1 MSHHH
6 HHHGSNTEFTEKSN
20 KVNSIEGFYAGTG
33 IFITG
38 ASGFVGKGLLEKLIR
53 VCPRIVVLFILVRPK
68 KHQTMEQ
75 RYKEIMDD
83 PIFDDIK
90 AKNPSAL
97 KKVHP
102 VEGDI
107 SLPKLGL
114 SQEDRNM
121 LIENVNIL
129 FHVAASLNFK
139 EPLNAA
145 VNTNVKG
152 TFSIIELCNELKHVI
167 SAVHVS
173 TAYSNANLPEI
184 EEKVYSTI
192 LQPSSVIE
200 TCDSLDKEL
209 IKLLEE
215 RILKIHPNTYTF
227 TKNLAEQILSSSS
240 TNFPIAIVRPSII
253 SASLKEPC
261 PGWLGNIT
269 AHIALGLFI
278 SRGFAK
284 ITLANPDTITDT
296 VPLDYVVDTIL
307 CAAWHVTLHRDMNVK
322 VYNCTNN
329 ARPINYG
336 ELKDTFVKYAIQI
349 PMDGLV
355 WYPCCAMVSNR
366 YVYSILTLFLHTLP
380 AFIMDIFLRL
390 QGSKPRMMK
399 ISKYYDTMSIVTNYF
414 STRQWSFK
422 KDNVI
427 NMMKEVKTL
436 EDSDIVRL
444 DLQDMDWDKYI
455 AICVIGIK
463 KFIFKEDP
471 KSLDAALRRL
481 SIFYWIH
488 QMTKAFAIII
498 LLTIILRV
506 MY

>member
-1 MSHHH
+1 M
-6 HHHGSNTEFTEKSN
+6 NTEFTENLN

-53 VCPRIVVLFILVRPK
+53 VCPRIVVIFILVRPK

-75 RYKEIMDD
+75 RYKEIIDD
-83 PIFDDIK
+83 PIFDDAK

-129 FHVAASLNFK
+129 FHVAATLNFK

-167 SAVHVS
+167 SVIHVS
-173 TAYSNANLPEI
+173 TAYSNANLPDI
-184 EEKVYSTI
+184 EEKVYSTSI
-192 LQPSSVIE
+192 QPSSVIE
-200 TCDSLDKEL
+200 ICDSLDKES
-209 IKLLEE
+209 IELLEE

-227 TKNLAEQILSSSS
+227 TKNLAEQIVSSNSKS
-240 TNFPIAIVRPSII
+240 FPVAIVRPSII

-269 AHIALGLFI
+269 IHIALGLFI

-284 ITLANPDTITDT
+284 IALAKADTITDT
-296 VPLDYVVDTIL
+296 VPADYVVDTIL
-307 CAAWHVTLHRDMNVK
+307 CAAWHVTRHRDMNIK

-329 ARPINYG
+329 ARPIKYG
-336 ELKDTFVKYAIQI
+336 ELKDTFVKYAIEI
-349 PMDGLV
+349 PMDGLL
-355 WYPCCAMVSNR
+355 WYPWCAMVSNR

-380 AFIMDIFLRL
+380 AFIVDIFLRL
-390 QGSKPRMMK
+390 RGSKPRMMK
-399 ISKYYDTMSIVTNYF
+399 ISKYYDTMSTVTNYF
-414 STRQWSFK
+414 SIRQWSFK
-422 KDNVI
+422 RDNVI
-427 NMMKEVKTL
+427 DMMKEVKTL
-436 EDSDIVRL
+436 EDSDIVEL

-471 KSLDAALRRL
+471 KSLDAARRRL
-481 SIFYWIH
+481 SIFYWLH

>member
-1 MSHHH
+1 MS
-6 HHHGSNTEFTEKSN
+6 TEFTEKLN

-53 VCPRIVVLFILVRPK
+53 VCPRIVVIFILLRPK

-75 RYKEIMDD
+75 RYKEIIDD
-83 PIFDDIK
+83 PMFDDVK

-129 FHVAASLNFK
+129 FHVAATLNFK
-139 EPLNAA
+139 EPLSTA

-167 SAVHVS
+167 SVIHVS
-173 TAYSNANLPEI
+173 TAYSNANLSEI
-184 EEKVYSTI
+184 EEKVYSTS
-192 LQPSSVIE
+192 LQPSNVIE
-200 TCDSLDKEL
+200 VCDSLDEES

-227 TKNLAEQILSSSS
+227 TKNLAEQIVSSNG
-240 TNFPIAIVRPSII
+240 TGFPVAIVRPSII
-253 SASLKEPC
+253 NVSLKEPS

-269 AHIALGLFI
+269 AHIALGMFI

-284 ITLANPDTITDT
+284 VALANPDIITDT
-296 VPLDYVVDTIL
+296 VPVDYVVDTIL
-307 CAAWHVTLHRDMNVK
+307 CAAWHITQHRDMNVK

-336 ELKDTFVKYAIQI
+336 ELKDTFVKYAIET
-349 PMDGLV
+349 PMNDLM
-355 WYPCCAMVSNR
+355 WYPACAMVSNR
-366 YVYSILTLFLHTLP
+366 YVFTILTLFLHTLP
-380 AFIMDIFLRL
+380 AFIMDICLRL
-390 QGSKPRMMK
+390 QGSKPKMMK
-399 ISKYYDTMSIVTNYF
+399 FSKYYDTMSTVTHYF
-414 STRQWSFK
+414 SIRQWSFK
-422 KDNVI
+422 TDNVMD
-427 NMMKEVKTL
+427 MMKEVKTL
-436 EDSDIVRL
+436 KDSDIVEL

-455 AICVIGIK
+455 RLCIIGIK
-463 KFIFKEDP
+463 KFIFKEDL
-471 KSLDAALRRL
+471 KSLDAARRRL
-481 SIFYWIH
+481 SIFYWLH
-488 QMTKAFAIII
+488 QTTKAFAIIT

-506 MY
+506 IY